1 MALGDLVPW
10 KRRQRD
16 LDVRRDYGSPLQA
29 LTEEMNRLFDDFRG
43 RFDIEPFGISRGEA
57 GAFMPSVDITDND
70 KEVRVTCE
78 LPGIEEK
85 DIDITLS
92 KDAITIKGEKKQ
104 ETEDKSKGYYRTERS
119 YGSFQRIVPLPAEID
134 EDQSQAEF
142 KKGVLKITLPKTA
155 EAQKS
160 HKKIEVK
167 GS

>member
-1 MALGDLVPW
+1 MVLGNLVPW

-16 LDVRRDYGSPLQA
+16 LDVRRDYDSPLQA
-29 LTEEMNRLFDDFRG
+29 LTQEMNRLFDDFRG
-43 RFDIEPFGISRGEA
+43 RFDIEPFGFSRGEA

-104 ETEDKSKGYYRTERS
+104 ETEDKGKGYYRMERS
-119 YGSFQRIVPLPAEID
+119 YGSFQRMVPLPAEID
-134 EDQSQAEF
+134 DDKAQAEF